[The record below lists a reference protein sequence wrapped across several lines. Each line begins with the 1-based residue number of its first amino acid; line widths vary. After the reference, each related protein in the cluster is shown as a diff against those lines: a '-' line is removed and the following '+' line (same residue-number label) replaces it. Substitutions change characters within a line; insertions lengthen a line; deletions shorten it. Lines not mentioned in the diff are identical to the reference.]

1 MHKKHLNI
9 DLYVC
14 ILILII
20 LALKTLLPVLLSV
33 NYSTNKKVKTSLFP
47 GAQQDTLYGFDHI
60 KKPKLWEDIGNISR
74 AIMQIVTFVG
84 MLVD

>member
-1 MHKKHLNI
+1 MTLIYMFVSWYWSYLHQKPSS
-9 DLYVC
+9 LYYRQ
-14 ILILII
+14 LII
-20 LALKTLLPVLLSV
+20 API
-33 NYSTNKKVKTSLFP
+33 KKSQTSLFP

-60 KKPKLWEDIGNISR
+60 KTPKLWEDIGNISR